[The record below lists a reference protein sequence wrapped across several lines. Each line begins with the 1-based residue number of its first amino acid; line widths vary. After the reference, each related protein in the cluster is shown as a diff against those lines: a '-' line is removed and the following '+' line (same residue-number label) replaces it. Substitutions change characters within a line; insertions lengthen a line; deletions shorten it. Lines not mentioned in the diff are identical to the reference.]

1 MSVNRFPPG
10 PKSWLPWRTLVALRR
25 DPLDFFQKV
34 AREYGDI
41 AYFRLGPEN
50 VFLLNHP
57 DLIKDVLVTHSHNF
71 RKGRGLERAK
81 ALLGEGLLTSEGE
94 FHKRQRRLAQP
105 AFHRQR
111 IGSYAA
117 VMTEYAARLRDRW
130 QDGTTTDISREMMRL
145 TLAIV
150 GKTLFGADVES
161 EAEEIRRA
169 LTHAMEMFSSIT
181 LPFSDLLVKL
191 PLPGYRRFQKA
202 KARLDS
208 TIYRIIEE
216 HRASRRDRGDLLS
229 MLLLAQDTEGD
240 GGGMSD
246 QQLRDEA
253 MTIFLAG
260 HETTANALA
269 WTWYLLSL
277 HPEVESRLHQ
287 EVDSVLEG
295 RRATLEDLPKLCY
308 TEMVLAESLRLYPP
322 AWIVG
327 RRALAEY
334 AVAGYTVPARSLV
347 LMSQWVMHRDPRYFP
362 DPLRFD
368 PERWTP
374 EAQASRPKFCYFPF
388 GGGSRVCI
396 GESFAWMEGVLVLA
410 TLAQAW
416 RLRLVPG
423 HPVKPLPLVTLR
435 PKYGIRMVV
444 GRHGSA

>member
-1 MSVNRFPPG
+1 MSSNKLPPG
-10 PKSWLPWRTLVALRR
+10 PKSWLPWSTLVALRR
-25 DPLDFFQKV
+25 DPLDFFQKI

-57 DLIKDVLVTHSHNF
+57 DLIKDILVTHSHNF

-111 IGSYAA
+111 IGSYGA
-117 VMTEYAARLRDRW
+117 VMTEYAARLRNRW
-130 QDGTTTDISREMMRL
+130 QDGTTTDISQEMMRL

-150 GKTLFGADVES
+150 GKTLFGADVEG

-240 GGGMSD
+240 GGGMSN

-277 HPEVESRLHQ
+277 HPEVETRLHQ
-287 EVDSVLEG
+287 EVDSALGG
-295 RRATLEDLPKLCY
+295 RLPAVEDLPKLCY

-327 RRALAEY
+327 RRALADY
-334 AVAGYTVPARSLV
+334 AVAAYTVPARSLV

-410 TLAQAW
+410 TLAQEW

-435 PKYGIRMVV
+435 PRDGIRMVV
-444 GRHGSA
+444 ERRAST